1 MEIKFTFE
9 TGALFNPK
17 LLAHIL
23 NKILVSDFT
32 SIEHDVRFSTKYFND
47 EIKVIEIFRDSYDR
61 ELITFD
67 FCRDNIFSY
76 DEIKSLL
83 SIIKNKDYDSFKKLE
98 YQGTTYHIDSNNL
111 KLPSRVICTKE
122 LKYSGVFAEYV
133 KKGDEC
139 SLESCNGNYYVCT
152 ITPEDAYDTEENV
165 CDVESDTFKKHF
177 KFKEV

>member
-1 MEIKFTFE
+1 MEIKFTF
-9 TGALFNPK
+9 GSDLFNPK
-17 LLAHIL
+17 LLIKIL

-32 SIEHDVRFSTKYFND
+32 SIDDTKFSTRYFND
-47 EIKVIEIFRDSYDR
+47 EVKVIEISRSNYDR

-67 FCRDNIFSY
+67 FCYNNIFSINQ
-76 DEIKSLL
+76 IKDLL
-83 SIIKNKDYDSFKKLE
+83 FKIKNKCYDSFKKLE
-98 YQGTTYHIDSNNL
+98 YEGTTYHINSNSL
-111 KLPSRVICTKE
+111 KLPSRVVCIKK

-152 ITPEDAYDTEENV
+152 ITPSDKYDTEENV
-165 CDVESDTFKKHF
+165 CDVDSNIFKQYF